1 MKRVQDPKLKTAKI
15 QQILKQYF
23 SKENGVGVDGQILR
37 EILSTPADKVT
48 ASMLISA
55 QVCVIKALEEEWG
68 ERYLAT
74 FPATK
79 SPQPRKEKVLRN
91 DLLQMAGNG
100 GKMPNKWR
108 VFYAFIKR
116 GGRFLASMQDRS
128 LRRDFEQF
136 LMTVGR
142 EPSEKNRGWSDI
154 MANSLDSQMNEEL

>member
-55 QVCVIKALEEEWG
+55 QGKFLSKKEKFWKWCWILALILKSIIFLVNYSWTFWKISKACVIKALEEEWG

-79 SPQPRKEKVLRN
+79 TPQPRKEKVLRN

-108 VFYAFIKR
+108 GFYVKLLKI
-116 GGRFLASMQDRS
+116 
-128 LRRDFEQF
+128 
-136 LMTVGR
+136 
-142 EPSEKNRGWSDI
+142 NH
-154 MANSLDSQMNEEL
+154 